1 MQWVYPNLDINQ
13 YKKVLSF
20 TFWMFSVTC
29 LAMVAIILG
38 MNTGAITP
46 AVAGVMKDLIGPAI
60 ATNVVTLVYLADQ
73 NRRALNN

>member
-1 MQWVYPNLDINQ
+1 MQWVYPNLDIKQ

-46 AVAGVMKDLIGPAI
+46 AVASVMKDLIGPAI